1 MSSLLRWWTQGFV
14 LWVILFSV
22 AAYVVPAPFAPLGE
36 YIVLGLGVI
45 MFGMGMTLTPADFM
59 RVAQM
64 PRAALCG
71 VIGQFGVMPLLAY
84 LLAKAFRLEPEVA
97 IGFVILGAC
106 PGGTASNVIAYL
118 AKADVAL
125 SVTMTACST
134 ILAVF
139 LTPALVNLYG
149 GEFLDVD
156 AFALFKSVLFVVLLP
171 VGGGVLLRGVLKKR
185 SEAILEYF
193 PALSVLVIV
202 LVIAAIVALS
212 RDKIAEMGS
221 LLGVI
226 VLTHNSCGLA
236 VGYGLASVFR
246 LPPAARR
253 TIAIEVGMQNSG
265 LGVTLANAHYSA
277 VAALPSSI
285 FSVVHNLTGSA
296 LATLWQHK
304 PLEGADKA

>member
-1 MSSLLRWWTQGFV
+1 M
-14 LWVILFSV
+14 LWVVLFSV
-22 AAYVVPAPFAPLGE
+22 AAYVFPAPFASLKVG
-36 YIVLGLGVI
+36 IVPGLGVI
-45 MFGMGMTLTPADFM
+45 MFGMGMTLTPADFV
-59 RVAQM
+59 RVARM
-64 PRAALCG
+64 PRAVLCG
-71 VIGQFGVMPLLAY
+71 VIGQFGLMPLLAY
-84 LLAKAFRLEPEVA
+84 ALAKAFRLEPEIA
-97 IGFVILGAC
+97 MGFIILGAC

-134 ILAVF
+134 VLAVF
-139 LTPALVNLYG
+139 LTPALVKLYG

-156 AFALFKSVLFVVLLP
+156 ALALFKSVVYVVLLP
-171 VGGGVLLRGVLKKR
+171 VSGGLLVRALLKKR
-185 SEAILEYF
+185 GEAILEFF

-212 RDKIAEMGS
+212 RDKIAEMGA
-221 LLGVI
+221 LLGTIVI
-226 VLTHNSCGLA
+226 IHNAAGLTL
-236 VGYGLASVFR
+236 GYGLATVFR

-265 LGVTLANAHYSA
+265 LGVALANAHYSA

-296 LATLWQHK
+296 LATVWQRK
-304 PLEGADKA
+304 PLEGSNSP